1 MRYIQKRITRHNFNQ
16 PWISKCILLLIFAT
30 GFFNASFAQQSD
42 TTNLEEINRQ
52 LNNPLTDLWSLVFR
66 NTTSVLDGDA
76 VENAQTSNL
85 LNFQPVLP
93 IPIGEKL
100 ILINRP
106 IFPIVTSPT
115 FNMETADSENI
126 TGMGDIVL
134 LSMLG
139 PNAKR
144 GFIWGL
150 GPSLVFPTAT
160 NDALG
165 KHKYQAGPAGVALY
179 MSDDWVFGTLT
190 QQWWSFAGD
199 DNYGETSFLS
209 AQYFIWRMLPNAWQV
224 GMAPV
229 AMVDWMAES
238 GNQVTLPVGLGVGK
252 TVKLFGKMPFK
263 IIAEV
268 EYTVVRPDNLGQH
281 WNFVLQLTPVIPS
294 PFGSIDKSQMMR

>member
-1 MRYIQKRITRHNFNQ
+1 MKRTRQNFRQTLIGKCVLSIIIVVGFIGTSFSQK
-16 PWISKCILLLIFAT
+16 
-30 GFFNASFAQQSD
+30 SD

-66 NTTSVLDGDA
+66 NTTSILEGDA
-76 VENAQTSNL
+76 VENSQTSNL

-106 IFPIVTSPT
+106 IIPIVTSPT
-115 FNMETADSENI
+115 FNMETGDIENT

-139 PNAKR
+139 PSAKR

-150 GPSLVFPTAT
+150 GPSFVFPTAT

-199 DNYGETSFLS
+199 DNYSETSFLS

-224 GMAPV
+224 GMSPI
-229 AMVDWMAES
+229 AMVDWKAES

-263 IIAEV
+263 IAAEV
-268 EYTVVRPDNLGQH
+268 QYSVIRPDNLGQQ